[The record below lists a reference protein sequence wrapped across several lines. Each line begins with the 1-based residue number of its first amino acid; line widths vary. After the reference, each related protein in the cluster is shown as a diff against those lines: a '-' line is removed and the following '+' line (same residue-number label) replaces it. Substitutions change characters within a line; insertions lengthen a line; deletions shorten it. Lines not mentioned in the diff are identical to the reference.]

1 MIISTKKA
9 VCEMILAGKRRKTDR
24 GTSLNSVSN
33 RIYFPPF
40 PLPLTPLVFHQ
51 TNPKNIYTREVH
63 GRSESTREFKRQ
75 MSSIEH
81 FGQPEQNQE
90 ASGLKPSQREQ
101 KLRTMNRL
109 GANFDKYHLSNTV
122 FVANILVK

>member
-33 RIYFPPF
+33 RIYFPLSLSLS
-40 PLPLTPLVFHQ
+40 PLLCFIKQ
-51 TNPKNIYTREVH
+51 IQKNIYTREVQ